1 VEKNES
7 NQTKQKTTNE
17 SETMKTKIIQQI
29 CLFIGLGL
37 LFCSPSISYAGGNVP
52 QADKGQVIARF
63 TPIKSD
69 QETINLQPG
78 DVIVRV
84 CRDCGAVTLVRV
96 TKPGG
101 KGVYDYV
108 AKKCDNCG
116 SENTYMAV
124 TKDPIQLKESGKQ

>member
-1 VEKNES
+1 
-7 NQTKQKTTNE
+7 
-17 SETMKTKIIQQI
+17 MKTKIIQHI
-29 CLFIGLGL
+29 CLSFGLGL
-37 LFCSPSISYAGGNVP
+37 LLCLPSISHAGGNAP
-52 QADKGQVIARF
+52 QAEKGQVIARF

-69 QETINLQPG
+69 QETVNLQPG
-78 DVIVRV
+78 DVVVKV

-108 AKKCDNCG
+108 AKKCESCG

-124 TKDPIQLKESGKQ
+124 TKDSIQLKEPEKN